1 MTKKVMQRLIAV
13 LMALALVVTGFTAPT
28 LQAEAATKK
37 ATSITLNKSKMT
49 LYVGDKNTISVKSV
63 KPAKASKA
71 VTYKSSNTKVA
82 KVSSKGVVT
91 AVKPGK
97 ATITVTSKSNKKVTK
112 KVTVTVKNLVTQT
125 TENKKVIVLK
135 KNAKP
140 NTYTLKTSVT
150 KSNLKFKSS
159 NTKIAT
165 VSKNGKITAK
175 KAGTVK
181 ITVTG
186 IKGVSKGAKQ
196 VITVYVAKSKVKS
209 VSLNKKNVS
218 LTVGKTYKLKATV
231 KPATASKAVVYKSSK
246 PSVATVSSTGKITAK
261 KAGTAKITVTTV
273 DGQKK
278 AVCTVKV
285 RKAATATPVP
295 TETATVAPTATV
307 TPAPTATVTPVPTET
322 AAPVPTETT
331 TPVPT
336 EPTVP
341 TATPTTTPVPEATKE
356 VALVETDAEYTYTL
370 KADADEYVIEDA
382 TTGRSVVATKAE
394 IEADRQTAVAELAEK
409 ELTNEVI
416 FEKLNNLD
424 VNDLS
429 AYKLF
434 NKVSGN
440 VKSVET
446 EADGTKVITFT
457 KAGKDNVVKVTPVGT
472 DALVIVKDGKTL
484 NITDI
489 EVSAKSGK
497 YTIAFTAKTAT
508 RTVNAALTFTTDL
521 KQITLV
527 NTGADV
533 KAANYTETAE
543 GNYVLTVNKAYYA
556 ELIDMAGVRDVVKT
570 TTVYNAYNAK

>member
-125 TENKKVIVLK
+125 VENKKVIVLK

-285 RKAATATPVP
+285 TKAATATPVP

-307 TPAPTATVTPVPTET
+307 TPAPTATVTPAPTAT
-322 AAPVPTETT
+322 V

-429 AYKLF
+429 AYNLF

-489 EVSAKSGK
+489 AVSAKSGK

-556 ELIDMAGVRDVVKT
+556 ELIDMAGVRDVVNT

>member
-125 TENKKVIVLK
+125 VENKKVIVLK

-218 LTVGKTYKLKATV
+218 LTVGKTYQLKATV

-285 RKAATATPVP
+285 TKAATATPVP

-307 TPAPTATVTPVPTET
+307 TPAPTATVTPAPTAT
-322 AAPVPTETT
+322 V

-382 TTGRSVVATKAE
+382 TTGRSVVVTKAE

-429 AYKLF
+429 AYNLF

-440 VKSVET
+440 VKSVAT

-489 EVSAKSGK
+489 AVSAKSGK

-556 ELIDMAGVRDVVKT
+556 ELIDMAGVRDVVNT

>member
-125 TENKKVIVLK
+125 VENKKVIVLK

-231 KPATASKAVVYKSSK
+231 KPAKASKAVVYKSSK

-307 TPAPTATVTPVPTET
+307 TPAPTATVTPAPTAT
-322 AAPVPTETT
+322 V

-356 VALVETDAEYTYTL
+356 VALVETEAEYTYTL

-429 AYKLF
+429 AYNLF

-440 VKSVET
+440 VKSVAT

-489 EVSAKSGK
+489 AVSAKSGK

-556 ELIDMAGVRDVVKT
+556 ELIDMAGVRDVVNT

>member
-125 TENKKVIVLK
+125 VENKKVIVLK

-307 TPAPTATVTPVPTET
+307 TPAPTATVTPAPTATVTPAPT
-322 AAPVPTETT
+322 ATV

-429 AYKLF
+429 AYNLF

-457 KAGKDNVVKVTPVGT
+457 KAGKDNVVKVTPIGT

-489 EVSAKSGK
+489 AVSAKSGK

-508 RTVNAALTFTTDL
+508 RTVNAALTFTTNL

-527 NTGADV
+527 NTGAV

-543 GNYVLTVNKAYYA
+543 GDYVLTVNKAYYA
-556 ELIDMAGVRDVVKT
+556 ELIDMAGVRDVVNT